1 MKALLAFSK
10 IDSILYLLRARLLEL
25 VYGLKAWDL
34 HAWLMLIVIVVAL
47 WGLVSLYRQLT
58 PRSYRRKRTDVNT
71 VDWPF
76 RGGR

>member
-1 MKALLAFSK
+1 MKSLLAFSK
-10 IDSILYLLRARLLEL
+10 IDSILYLLQARLLEL
-25 VYGLKAWDL
+25 VYGLKAGDL

-47 WGLVSLYRQLT
+47 WSLVSLYRQLT